1 MTKTLA
7 TRAIV
12 VVVCVAAI
20 VVGATYMSTGTP
32 SINSHA
38 GPSVAGGLLRE
49 GSTTTMETGMATG
62 TEHGSSSQTKI
73 KTSSTSLVGSGTAAS
88 DLKTLTIVV
97 DDDELIDGLLS
108 VKPKGGS
115 SAYCKKN
122 TGYNCGAVF
131 PPDGDTCDQK
141 GCCCHKEDGS
151 GYKLNTCDNAKGY
164 AYRGCNSCWG
174 ENACFKTKNI
184 NAGTSSCHSYQ
195 SCKQVSDSTI
205 GNDSCHG
212 TNSCISVQRSTIH
225 DGSCHGGYSCHAA
238 NSVQN
243 STIHDGSC
251 RCDDG
256 VCCKDVK
263 NSIIGKGSCTGT
275 TSYTSCAGLENIKI
289 GNNSCN
295 GGSVYN
301 TDGVCYQ
308 CKHDVPDNACN
319 WGITDDLTNGYCNY
333 CGEKPVQ

>member
-131 PPDGDTCDQK
+131 PPGGNTCGQK
-141 GCCCHKEDGS
+141 GCCCNQEDGE
-151 GYKLNTCDNAKGY
+151 GLKLNSCDSAKGY

-174 ENACFKTKNI
+174 QDACFHTSNI
-184 NAGTSSCHSYQ
+184 NVGTSSCHGESA
-195 SCKQVSDSTI
+195 CKFVSDSTI
-205 GNDSCHG
+205 GNDSCQG
-212 TNSCISVQRSTIH
+212 LFA
-225 DGSCHGGYSCHAA
+225 CHFL
-238 NSVQN
+238 QN

-251 RCDDG
+251 RCTD
-256 VCCKDVK
+256 CCEEVK
-263 NSIIGKGSCTGT
+263 NSIIGKGSCNDENGEHGY
-275 TSYTSCAGLENIKI
+275 SSCFASENITI

-295 GGSVYN
+295 GHK
-301 TDGVCYQ
+301 VCRL

-319 WGITDDLTNGYCNY
+319 TGITDDMDSSGYCNY
-333 CGEKPVQ
+333 CM

>member
-131 PPDGDTCDQK
+131 PPGGNTCGQK
-141 GCCCHKEDGS
+141 GCCCNQEDGE
-151 GYKLNTCDNAKGY
+151 GLKLNSCDSAKGY

-174 ENACFKTKNI
+174 KDACFKTNNI
-184 NAGTSSCHSYQ
+184 NAGTNSCHGSMP
-195 SCKQVSDSTI
+195 CKHASDSTI

-212 TNSCISVQRSTIH
+212 TMACK
-225 DGSCHGGYSCHAA
+225 
-238 NSVQN
+238 SVQN
-243 STIHDGSC
+243 STIANDSC
-251 RCDDG
+251 QGDYSCE
-256 VCCKDVK
+256 DVK
-263 NSIIGKGSCTGT
+263 NSIIGTGSCTG
-275 TSYTSCAGLENIKI
+275 SCYALENIKI

-295 GGSVYN
+295 GGSVLY
-301 TDGVCYQ
+301 TGGVCYQ

-319 WGITDDLTNGYCNY
+319 QGITDDMDSNGFCNY
-333 CGEKPVQ
+333 CK

>member
-131 PPDGDTCDQK
+131 PPGGNTCGQK
-141 GCCCHKEDGS
+141 GCCCNQEDGE
-151 GYKLNTCDNAKGY
+151 GLKLNSCDSAKGY

-174 ENACFKTKNI
+174 KDACFKTNNI
-184 NAGTSSCHSYQ
+184 NAGTSSCHGHG
-195 SCKQVSDSTI
+195 SCNHASDSTI
-205 GNDSCHG
+205 HNESCQG
-212 TNSCISVQRSTIH
+212 FFACTSLKS
-225 DGSCHGGYSCHAA
+225 
-238 NSVQN
+238 

-251 RCDDG
+251 RCGDG
-256 VCCKDVK
+256 DGYGHCCEDVK
-263 NSIIGKGSCTGT
+263 NSIIGKGSCSDGRATCLAVKNSIIGTG
-275 TSYTSCAGLENIKI
+275 SCNYWQSCDALENIKI

-295 GGSVYN
+295 GHTVYN
-301 TDGVCYQ
+301 AGGVCKE

-319 WGITDDLTNGYCNY
+319 WGITDDMDSNGYCNY
-333 CGEKPVQ
+333 CK

>member
-108 VKPKGGS
+108 GGLPAEKRMGGS
-115 SAYCKKN
+115 SASCKKN

-141 GCCCHKEDGS
+141 GCCCNLEDGT
-151 GYKLNTCDNAKGY
+151 GYKLNSCDSAKGY
-164 AYRGCNSCWG
+164 AYRGCYSCWG
-174 ENACFKTKNI
+174 YDACFQTSNI
-184 NAGTSSCHSYQ
+184 NVGTSSCHGNDA
-195 SCKQVSDSTI
+195 CKHASDSTI
-205 GNDSCHG
+205 HNESCHG
-212 TNSCISVQRSTIH
+212 R
-225 DGSCHGGYSCHAA
+225 YSCR
-238 NSVQN
+238 SMQN
-243 STIHDGSC
+243 STIHEGSC
-251 RCDDG
+251 RSDHYGFSCFEIE
-256 VCCKDVK
+256 
-263 NSIIGKGSCTGT
+263 NATIGKGSCN
-275 TSYTSCAGLENIKI
+275 SYIENTNGRGAESCEYLVNVKI

-295 GGSVYN
+295 GKK
-301 TDGVCYQ
+301 VCYQ

-319 WGITDDLTNGYCNY
+319 QGITDDMDSNGFCNY
-333 CGEKPVQ
+333 CK